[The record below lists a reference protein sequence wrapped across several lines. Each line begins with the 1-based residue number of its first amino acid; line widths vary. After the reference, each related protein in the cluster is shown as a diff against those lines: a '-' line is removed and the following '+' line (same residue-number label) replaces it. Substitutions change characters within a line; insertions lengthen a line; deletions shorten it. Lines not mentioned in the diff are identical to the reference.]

1 MSYKNNLVNCV
12 TNIQCEPKT
21 RRLAKS
27 NYQRPKKTY
36 TDTLQSNVAMK
47 EKLKNYVQVDDVEDV
62 NINTHVRYVTLKDGQ
77 QRFCLGGLL
86 RKIHPKYVVL
96 SNGTFSWS
104 VQRYHYSEDE
114 TDSEPVFET
123 VFFRILSKQEQQQQ
137 LIDAQQEELIQL
149 RSRLGIKKKQAL
161 GKMMG

>member
-1 MSYKNNLVNCV
+1 MNFKNNLVNCV
-12 TNIQCEPKT
+12 TNVQCEPKT

-27 NYQRPKKTY
+27 NYQRPKSTY
-36 TDTLQSNVAMK
+36 TDTLQTNGAWK
-47 EKLKNYVQVDDVEDV
+47 DKLKNYVQVEDIEDV
-62 NINTHVRYVTLKDGQ
+62 NISTHVRYITLKNGS

-104 VQRYHYSEDE
+104 VQRFHYSDDD

-123 VFFRILSKQEQQQQ
+123 FFFRILSKQEQQQKI
-137 LIDAQQEELIQL
+137 IDDQEKELEQL
-149 RSRLGIKKKQAL
+149 RSKLGVSKKKTS
-161 GKMMG
+161 GK

>member
-1 MSYKNNLVNCV
+1 MNYKNNLVNCV
-12 TNIQCEPKT
+12 TNVQCEPKT

-36 TDTLQSNVAMK
+36 TDTLQTNAAMK
-47 EKLKNYVQVDDVEDV
+47 EKLKNYVQVDDIEDV
-62 NINTHVRYVTLKDGQ
+62 NITTHVRYVTLKDGQ

-104 VQRYHYSEDE
+104 VQRYHYGNDN
-114 TDSEPVFET
+114 DSEPGFET
-123 VFFRILSKQEQQQQ
+123 VFFRILSKQEQQQHIIEEQQKELEQ
-137 LIDAQQEELIQL
+137 L
-149 RSRLGIKKKQAL
+149 KKKL
-161 GKMMG
+161 GTYGKKKLHG

>member
-1 MSYKNNLVNCV
+1 MNYKNNLVNCV
-12 TNIQCEPKT
+12 TSVQCEPKT

-36 TDTLQSNVAMK
+36 TDTLQTNEGMK
-47 EKLKNYVQVDDVEDV
+47 EKLKNYVQVDDVEDI
-62 NINTHVRYVTLKDGQ
+62 NINTHVRYVTLKEGK

-104 VQRYHYSEDE
+104 VQRYHYGDD
-114 TDSEPVFET
+114 TDSEPSFET

-137 LIDAQQEELIQL
+137 QIEDQQQELEIL
-149 RSRLGIKKKQAL
+149 RRKLGMK
-161 GKMMG
+161 

>member
-1 MSYKNNLVNCV
+1 MNFKNNLVNCI
-12 TNIQCEPKT
+12 NNAQSEPKT
-21 RRLAKS
+21 KRLAKS
-27 NYQRPKKTY
+27 NYQRPKNTY
-36 TDTLQSNVAMK
+36 TDTLQSDGVWK

-62 NINTHVRYVTLKDGQ
+62 NISTHVRYITLKNGS

-104 VQRYHYSEDE
+104 VQRYHYSEDDTE
-114 TDSEPVFET
+114 SEPRFET

-137 LIDAQQEELIQL
+137 IIDNQQKELEHL
-149 RSRLGIKKKQAL
+149 KKKL
-161 GKMMG
+161 GTYGKKKMHG